1 MFLFFENGS
10 QKVKQDQVQFESS
23 PALFRVD
30 FLSSPNILGK
40 IFTPQDRLGGLVLPS
55 SLPWWSSEA
64 QECWPLRSMARPVC
78 SLLEWAAWEVLISRL
93 LRGARCFLKI
103 CIHWWDKL
111 SNHHPEVSSKKKIQM
126 CIVLAYSPQSHHK
139 DSLKIPSSIYATL
152 ESNQSIL

>member
-1 MFLFFENGS
+1 MFLFFVNGS
-10 QKVKQDQVQFESS
+10 RKVKQDQVQFESS
-23 PALFRVD
+23 PALLRVD

-64 QECWPLRSMARPVC
+64 QECWPLGSMARPVC
-78 SLLEWAAWEVLISRL
+78 SLLLEWAVWEVLISGL

-111 SNHHPEVSSKKKIQM
+111 SNHHPEVSSFFKKNTSVH
-126 CIVLAYSPQSHHK
+126 CIGIFSSESSQSFSK
-139 DSLKIPSSIYATL
+139 NTF
-152 ESNQSIL
+152 